1 MRRPAALCFAGAIGI
16 LGIAAMASAT
26 AAGTLQPAPARI
38 EARSADLLAVG
49 VVQDDR
55 MNIHLSR
62 LLDNAPVRDVA
73 VTVLLRGVAH
83 PTTAEADGGFTLQT
97 PDLRLPGTAGVE
109 FQIAGGAAHETLK
122 GVLQV
127 AAGAGNDR
135 AGSCAGDGADY
146 RTGTHSRGRAAA
158 GSNRTRDKPGS
169 HGRRSA
175 DAGCRRRGCQK
186 AVFCISASV
195 SSGQRPAQRAV
206 AAPRPE

>member
-1 MRRPAALCFAGAIGI
+1 M
-16 LGIAAMASAT
+16 AT
-26 AAGTLQPAPARI
+26 AAGATEPASTRV

-109 FQIAGGAAHETLK
+109 FQVAGGAAHEVTEEEMLELEAEAFVSLCGEPK
-122 GVLQV
+122 SQERMQYMLM
-127 AAGAGNDR
+127 N
-135 AGSCAGDGADY
+135 
-146 RTGTHSRGRAAA
+146 
-158 GSNRTRDKPGS
+158 NKPL
-169 HGRRSA
+169 RN
-175 DAGCRRRGCQK
+175 
-186 AVFCISASV
+186 
-195 SSGQRPAQRAV
+195 
-206 AAPRPE
+206 